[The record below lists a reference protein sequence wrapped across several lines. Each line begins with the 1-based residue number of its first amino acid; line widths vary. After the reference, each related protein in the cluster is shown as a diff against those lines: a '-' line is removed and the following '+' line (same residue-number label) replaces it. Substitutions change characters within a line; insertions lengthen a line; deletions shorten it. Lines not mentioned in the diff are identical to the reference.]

1 MQQSMFVYNTD
12 WHGNKTFRMLPID
25 LKCPFNEVIYDPTTK
40 VLAIVSKES
49 KDKPHMFPRLD
60 EKGSVII
67 KKGVPAT
74 EDGKPP
80 LAEQRVIMDTYYEY
94 YIDTPE
100 DIREFVDYFA
110 NNSKHPSLKVLD
122 K

>member
-12 WHGNKTFRMLPID
+12 WHGNKTFRMLPLD

-67 KKGVPAT
+67 KKGSPPS

-80 LAEQRVIMDTYYEY
+80 LAEQRVIMNTYYEY

-110 NNSKHPSLKVLD
+110 NNNKHSSLKVLD

>member
-1 MQQSMFVYNTD
+1 
-12 WHGNKTFRMLPID
+12 
-25 LKCPFNEVIYDPTTK
+25 
-40 VLAIVSKES
+40 
-49 KDKPHMFPRLD
+49 
-60 EKGSVII
+60 
-67 KKGVPAT
+67 
-74 EDGKPP
+74 
-80 LAEQRVIMDTYYEY
+80 MDTYYEY